1 MIRRATVSDAAH
13 LADLA
18 ARTFHDT
25 FAPHN
30 RPEDME
36 AFVSTAYGEAKQRE
50 EIEDRDRITLVVE
63 ENGALIAYAQL
74 RIDIPQIEIGRFYV
88 DRPWHGR
95 GVAQTLMSVILD
107 LARDLGA
114 TRLWLGVW
122 ERNARAIAFY
132 EKFGFRDCGS
142 QPFLLGS
149 DLQTDRVMEV
159 RFSTSAGAS

>member
-50 EIEDRDRITLVVE
+50 EIEDRDRITLLVE
-63 ENGALIAYAQL
+63 ETDTLVAYAQL

-95 GVAQTLMSVILD
+95 GVAQTLMSAVLE

-149 DLQTDRVMEV
+149 DLQTDRVMER
-159 RFSTSAGAS
+159 RF

>member
-1 MIRRATVSDAAH
+1 MIRRAIPDDAAR

-25 FAPHN
+25 FAAHN

-36 AFVSTAYGEAKQRE
+36 AYMSTAYGAEVQLGELTDPA
-50 EIEDRDRITLVVE
+50 RITLVVE
-63 ENGALIAYAQL
+63 EGEALIAYAQL
-74 RIDIPQIEIGRFYV
+74 RVDIPQIEIGRFYV
-88 DRPWHGR
+88 DNAWHGR
-95 GVAQTLMSVILD
+95 GIAQSLMSVVLE

-122 ERNARAIAFY
+122 ERNTRAIAFY
-132 EKFGFRDCGS
+132 QKCGFVDCGS

-149 DLQTDRVMEV
+149 DLQTDRVMERPV
-159 RFSTSAGAS
+159 D

>member
-1 MIRRATVSDAAH
+1 MIRRATLDDAAR
-13 LADLA
+13 LAELA

-30 RPEDME
+30 RPEDMD
-36 AFVSTAYGEAKQRE
+36 AYMPTAYGEAKQRE
-50 EIEDRDRITLVVE
+50 EIADRDRITLVVE
-63 ENGALIAYAQL
+63 EGDALIAYAQL

-88 DRPWHGR
+88 DSPWHGR
-95 GVAQTLMSVILD
+95 GVAQTLMSAVLE

-149 DLQTDRVMEV
+149 DLQTDRVMER
-159 RFSTSAGAS
+159 RF